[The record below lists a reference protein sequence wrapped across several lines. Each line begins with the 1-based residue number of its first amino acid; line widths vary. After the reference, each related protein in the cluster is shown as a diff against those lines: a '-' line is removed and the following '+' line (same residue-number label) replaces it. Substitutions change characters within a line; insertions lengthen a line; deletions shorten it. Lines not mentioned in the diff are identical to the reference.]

1 MSIIAFINQ
10 KGGVGKSLLSFNIGV
25 ILASQN
31 KKVLFVDLDAQ
42 STLTDFAIPNEEYN
56 LTLFDL
62 LKRKNIK
69 VQDVIVHTEKYDII
83 PVNIEVAN
91 PGLKIEK
98 DTLDRILDPI
108 KGDYDYI
115 VIDCP
120 PNLSMINI
128 AALHA
133 ADRIISV
140 VKPDIVSTRGLNLLE
155 NTINN
160 EVPGKSIDAVIVN
173 QYRKRKIS
181 DLTIQIIKQDFPLL
195 DSIVRDTSAL
205 SESASVSQSIIDYS
219 PNSPGS
225 KDIQDVTEELLN
237 KGIL

>member
-25 ILASQN
+25 ILASKN

-91 PGLKIEK
+91 PNLKIEK
-98 DTLDRILDPI
+98 DTLDRILNPV
-108 KGDYDYI
+108 KGDYNYI

-128 AALHA
+128 SALYA

-205 SESASVSQSIIDYS
+205 SESASVSQAILDYS
-219 PNSPGS
+219 PNSPGN
-225 KDIQDVTEELLN
+225 KDIQDVTEELLS

>member
-62 LKRKNIK
+62 LKRKNVK

-91 PGLKIEK
+91 PNLKIEK
-98 DTLDRILDPI
+98 DTLDRILNPV

-128 AALHA
+128 AALYA
-133 ADRIISV
+133 TDRIISV
-140 VKPDIVSTRGLNLLE
+140 VKPDIVSTRGLNLLQ

-160 EVPGKSIDAVIVN
+160 EVSGKSIDAVIVN

-205 SESASVSQSIIDYS
+205 SESASVSQAIIDYS